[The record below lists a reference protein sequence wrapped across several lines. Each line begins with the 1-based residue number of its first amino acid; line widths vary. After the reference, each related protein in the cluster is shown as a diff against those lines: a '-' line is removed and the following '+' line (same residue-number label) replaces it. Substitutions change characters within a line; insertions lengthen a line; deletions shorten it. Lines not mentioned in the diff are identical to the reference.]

1 MRRKNMN
8 RKDMI
13 TIAFSIARV
22 YQRSHRKRLVNSLL
36 LLLIPPSPFS
46 SSLSSSLSSLSYCF
60 VCFVWFLFRKRHES
74 ALICLEFRRFR
85 SCAFQ
90 SNGAMCVCVWGR
102 GETSQKFT
110 SDNRCS
116 RRLIRP
122 LRMNRRSDLLSAAA
136 RNESARYLAV
146 RSRLVS
152 VWVST
157 ILGRVISTLWLFSLS
172 LSLSLLLLP
181 PPPPSSFHLCL
192 YFLVFFLVA
201 GKFFLLA
208 FCWMIFTAPVFPRPA
223 CPPLVIISVSC
234 FFFAPLAI
242 LHIIK
247 KRRKKKKDE
256 IKIFFLSFFFR
267 GQGRWRQS
275 SIFLIEYV
283 EDLLGLPVGDVIAMG
298 GICGRWWLT
307 MIILIDIYIY
317 LYLYIFFPPIFV
329 WMCALCGLSYVFLF
343 LLSPLLSF
351 FFSLFLPFV
360 YFSLSLSLSLSHSI
374 YLFLPLYGHAA
385 SSNRLLERIFDP
397 RNRPCKN
404 HLKWFY
410 YTYHFYFCRRKRRS
424 RRSRSRRGK
433 KKESW
438 KKRERNRDRN
448 RETGRNDGFDSL
460 ELSPMSSL
468 FHESSTWAPIASTPE
483 FLRSDSIRPDN
494 SRPESTVD

>member
-1 MRRKNMN
+1 MAGSSLGRHWNSLADVSDPTVAISATLPSIGDLVLFWCCLVIVFDGICCIDVSIKKKKFVYWPAKGMRRKNMN

-172 LSLSLLLLP
+172 LSLSFFFPHPRP
-181 PPPPSSFHLCL
+181 PPFTFVYIFS
-192 YFLVFFLVA
+192 Y
-201 GKFFLLA
+201 FFLLRANFSYWLFAGWFLQPRFSPVQRVHLLLSSA
-208 FCWMIFTAPVFPRPA
+208 FHASFSLLWPYF
-223 CPPLVIISVSC
+223 IS
-234 FFFAPLAI
+234 L
-242 LHIIK
+242 K
-247 KRRKKKKDE
+247 TEERKKKMKL
-256 IKIFFLSFFFR
+256 KFSFFPFFFEGR
-267 GQGRWRQS
+267 GDEGKAP
-275 SIFLIEYV
+275 Y
-283 EDLLGLPVGDVIAMG
+283 
-298 GICGRWWLT
+298 
-307 MIILIDIYIY
+307 
-317 LYLYIFFPPIFV
+317 
-329 WMCALCGLSYVFLF
+329 F
-343 LLSPLLSF
+343 LL
-351 FFSLFLPFV
+351 
-360 YFSLSLSLSLSHSI
+360 
-374 YLFLPLYGHAA
+374 
-385 SSNRLLERIFDP
+385 NTWRI
-397 RNRPCKN
+397 C
-404 HLKWFY
+404 
-410 YTYHFYFCRRKRRS
+410 
-424 RRSRSRRGK
+424 
-433 KKESW
+433 
-438 KKRERNRDRN
+438 
-448 RETGRNDGFDSL
+448 
-460 ELSPMSSL
+460 
-468 FHESSTWAPIASTPE
+468 
-483 FLRSDSIRPDN
+483 
-494 SRPESTVD
+494 